1 MKETLRSSLCF
12 LLIVMAAPRA
22 RITPISCL
30 IFQVPSCLLY
40 PVPGE
45 QQSPSYGTFMTWR
58 TAASLASWV
67 TLVRFGEINLPGT
80 QLLLQIVQVVRLQM
94 QSASG
99 CTTAWQ
105 VHFLGHLPGLMLAEC
120 HHLTRPV

>member
-22 RITPISCL
+22 RTTPISCL
-30 IFQVPSCLLY
+30 IFQAPSCLLY
-40 PVPGE
+40 PVSG
-45 QQSPSYGTFMTWR
+45 GAFVTWR

-67 TLVRFGEINLPGT
+67 TLVRFGEVNLPGT

-105 VHFLGHLPGLMLAEC
+105 VHFLGYLPGLMLAEC